1 MQPIKA
7 LLVEDDEDDYILT
20 RSLLTEI
27 DPGRFILEW
36 IRFFEEAAERIP
48 RGGFDVCLIDYRLGA
63 GDGLDL
69 LRLAREQGCEAPLIL
84 LTGQGDEEI
93 DLAAMRSGAADYLVK
108 GQITPAVL
116 ERSIRYAIQHR
127 RMEEERVRH
136 ARAQEARIQA
146 EEANQAKD
154 RFIAM
159 VSHELRNPL
168 HAVLGWVTLLSS
180 GKLDA
185 AAQARAIEAIER
197 NARIQARL
205 IDDLLDI
212 GRIVAG
218 NLRLDLQP
226 VDLAAIV
233 ERSIETVQPSASA
246 KGIRIEARLE
256 DRCPLLGDA
265 SRLQQA
271 VSNLLLNAVKFTPDG
286 GSVSVTLEA
295 VDARARLEVR
305 DNGRGIPA
313 SLLPHIFEPFRQG
326 EDRPAERS
334 REGLGLGLAIT
345 RNLVELHGGSIHAE
359 SPGEGQGA
367 TFRIDLPL
375 AESQS

>member
-1 MQPIKA
+1 MEPIRA
-7 LLVEDDEDDYILT
+7 LLVEDDEDDYVLT
-20 RSLLTEI
+20 RGLLTEI
-27 DPGRFILEW
+27 DPRRFSLEW
-36 IRFFEEAAERIP
+36 LRSFEEAEERIP

-63 GDGLDL
+63 GDGLEL

-93 DLAAMRSGAADYLVK
+93 DLAAMRSGASDYLVK

-116 ERSIRYAIQHR
+116 DRSIRYAIQHR
-127 RMEEERVRH
+127 HMEAERVRH
-136 ARAQEARIQA
+136 ARAQEARVQA
-146 EEANQAKD
+146 EEANRAKD

-185 AAQARAIEAIER
+185 AAQARAIEAIDR

-226 VDLAAIV
+226 VELAGIV
-233 ERSIETVQPSASA
+233 EQSIETVQPSASA
-246 KGIRIEARLE
+246 KGICIASQLDGRS
-256 DRCPLLGDA
+256 PLLGDA

-286 GSVSVTLEA
+286 GEVSVSLVE
-295 VDARARLEVR
+295 VEDRARLEVR

-326 EDRPAERS
+326 DDRPAERS

-345 RNLVELHGGSIHAE
+345 RNLVELHGGSIHVE

-367 TFRIDLPL
+367 TFRIELPL
-375 AESQS
+375 ARPE